1 MILII
6 FQLNRGKK
14 KFSVLK
20 EICVLAHKLAIRNR
34 PSEKNQNLFFK

>member
-20 EICVLAHKLAIRNR
+20 EICVLAQTCYKKQAIRKK
-34 PSEKNQNLFFK
+34 SKFIF